1 MIWLYLLLVIG
12 GVMTTGRA
20 MTRKNRRRTVA
31 GVVGTLLAVL
41 AIITGFS
48 IGPLVALASL
58 LVIIFA
64 ASGLDRQP
72 ASGAGRGAL

>member
-20 MTRKNRRRTVA
+20 ITRKDRGRAAA

-41 AIITGFS
+41 AILTGFS
-48 IGPLVALASL
+48 IGPIVALASL

-64 ASGLDRQP
+64 ASGIDRRP
-72 ASGAGRGAL
+72 ASGAGGGAA